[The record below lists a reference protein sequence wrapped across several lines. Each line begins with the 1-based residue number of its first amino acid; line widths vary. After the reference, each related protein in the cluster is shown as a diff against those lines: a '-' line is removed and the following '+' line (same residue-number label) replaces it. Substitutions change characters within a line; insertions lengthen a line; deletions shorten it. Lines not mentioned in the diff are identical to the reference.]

1 MMGLAA
7 LGEAPLASLIPGE
20 TSAVVLPTFDALEA
34 EVVGLVW
41 LVEIEVV
48 QLAAEG

>member
-7 LGEAPLASLIPGE
+7 LGEAPLASLIPDE